1 MKLFTKRLNVKV
13 GRPAGD
19 LTYYGEEERR
29 ETKIKIIKYD
39 QNEFDENSITELND
53 QRTLIST
60 DKTTWIDI
68 VGFADIEKIKKVGR
82 SFDIHDLIIEDA
94 FNTNH
99 IPKYEENDDYLL
111 FILKS
116 FSENNGAVKANQ
128 VTLLLKNNLVV
139 SFQEEPNLIIEP
151 KTERMRNG
159 TGRSRRK
166 GADYLFFVLLDA
178 FIDSYYSY
186 FENLREETNK
196 LDTKI
201 LLDPSENHIKSIYTL
216 KNKLTAIRKSLFPLK
231 PAINDLL
238 SNELEFI
245 NKDNIKYFN
254 DCKDHVNEL
263 IEYYYSFEAAIN
275 NLISFNESNLANNT
289 NKIMKVLTII
299 ATIFIPLTFI
309 AGIYGMNFKYIPELE
324 WEYGYYYSLSIMLLV
339 GLIIIGF
346 MKWKK
351 WL

>member
-1 MKLFTKRLNVKV
+1 MKIFTKKINSKV
-13 GRPAGD
+13 GLPAGD
-19 LTYYGEEERR
+19 LTYLGERKRR
-29 ETKIKIIKYD
+29 DTRIRIINYNETDYKEDIVTEIND
-39 QNEFDENSITELND
+39 QNKIVKA
-53 QRTLIST
+53 
-60 DKTTWIDI
+60 DKNTWIDI
-68 VGFADIEKIKKVGR
+68 EGFGDIEKIKQIGNL
-82 SFDIHDLIIEDA
+82 FDIHELIIEDT
-94 FNTNH
+94 FNTDH

-116 FSENNGAVKANQ
+116 FSEKGGAIKESQ

-139 SFQEEPNLIIEP
+139 SFQEEPNSIITP
-151 KTERMRNG
+151 KIERIRNA

-166 GADYLFFVLLDA
+166 KGDYLFFVLLDA

-186 FENLREETNK
+186 FENLREETNN
-196 LDTKI
+196 LDSKI
-201 LLDPSENHIKSIYTL
+201 LIDQSKNHIQEIYAL
-216 KNKLTAIRKSLFPLK
+216 KNKLTSIRKNLFPLK
-231 PAINDLL
+231 TAINELL
-238 SNELEFI
+238 SNELELI
-245 NKDNIKYFN
+245 NSDNIKYFN

-299 ATIFIPLTFI
+299 ATLFIPLTFI
-309 AGIYGMNFKYIPELE
+309 AGIYGMNFENMPELKLE
-324 WEYGYYYSLSIMLLV
+324 FGYYYSLILM
-339 GLIIIGF
+339 LIISLTILGF